1 MRLITYTSGQVGPPR
16 IGVRV
21 GHRVL
26 DIESASRVEGLPL
39 PATMKALLA
48 QGRGALSRVQALAKA
63 AQSRAGRFA
72 GAMVEERAIRFMP
85 PLADADR
92 FLRVANN
99 FSAGRTQDSRL
110 EVVAIDTARLSGHNA
125 KAVPRGDS
133 AMDSYP
139 EVVYVVGRP
148 MKDVDADDAFG
159 YALGVT
165 LLGPGGTLGPEIV
178 TLDEIGD
185 PEDLWI
191 TCAVNGE
198 ESARWNSRDQRWKPA
213 EVLAQLSKGE
223 ALEPGDMVAT
233 GAPSARSA
241 LKTGDVV
248 ECSIQG
254 VTTLRVVMGAAE
266 SA

>member
-1 MRLITYTSGQVGPPR
+1 MRLITYTSGQAGPLR

-26 DIESASRVEGLPL
+26 DIESASRVEGQPL

-92 FLRVANN
+92 FVRVANN
-99 FSAGRTQDSRL
+99 FSAAQDSRPQI
-110 EVVAIDTARLSGHNA
+110 VAIDTARLSGHNA
-125 KAVPRGDS
+125 KAVPRADGS
-133 AMDSYP
+133 LESYP
-139 EVVYVVGRP
+139 EVVYVVGRR
-148 MKDVDADDAFG
+148 MKDVEADDAFD

-178 TLDEIGD
+178 TLDEVGD
-185 PEDLWI
+185 PDDLWI

-198 ESARWNSRDQRWKPA
+198 ESVRWNTRDQRWKPA
-213 EVLAQLSKGE
+213 EVLSHLSKAE
-223 ALEPGDMVAT
+223 ALEPGDMIAT
-233 GAPSARSA
+233 GAPTVRAA

-254 VTTLRVVMGAAE
+254 VTTLKVVMGAAE
-266 SA
+266 TG